1 MAATFTFELVTPE
14 RVLMSQPVE
23 QVSIPGAD
31 GDFTVFA
38 GHAPVVSTLRPGV
51 IEAKGADG
59 KITRIYVRGGFCE
72 VAPDSLTVLAETARD
87 ADAMTGEAGLA
98 ELKGAEADLAAAT
111 TDDDRWAAN
120 IAIERLKALSGK
132 AA

>member
-14 RVLMSQPVE
+14 RVLMSAPVE
-23 QVSIPGAD
+23 QVSVPGAD

-51 IEAKGADG
+51 IEARGQDG

-72 VAPDSLTVLAETARD
+72 VAPDSLTILAEKARD
-87 ADAMTGEAGLA
+87 ADSLTGDAGAA
-98 ELKGAEADLAAAT
+98 ELRAAEADLAAAT
-111 TDDDRWAAN
+111 TDDARWSAN
-120 IAIERLKALSGK
+120 IAVERLKALGNK